1 MENVAVCKFCGQT
14 YCSDATSEESLMRA
28 AIMQCDCPGAVAQKK
43 KWERIDIAKQE
54 LKDVLNFNPTARD
67 EQGGNYGE
75 YVEVIEGK
83 LSSFIEHL
91 IDFEIAGIT
100 VSITGVG
107 KISMQIGNKSE
118 IKIKKQITQSY
129 ESKV

>member
-1 MENVAVCKFCGQT
+1 MEKIAVCKFCGQT
-14 YCSDATSEESLMRA
+14 YYSDANTENGLMRA
-28 AIMQCDCPGAVAQKK
+28 AIEKCDCPGAVAQKK

-54 LKDVLNFNPTARD
+54 LKEVLNFNPTRD
-67 EQGGNYGE
+67 ELNYSYGE
-75 YVEVIEGK
+75 YVEVIEEK

-91 IDFEIAGIT
+91 IDFEITGIT

-118 IKIKKQITQSY
+118 IKIKKQVTQSY